1 MYSVAIANELIRD
14 IRPADSKSCL
24 VLSPMEFRIKYMM
37 ISLIQK
43 DNFEFDSIYI
53 TVSEFAKFFDLSWGG
68 EQTKNLKIAVENMI
82 NSYYVV
88 DDVTVKWLSDE
99 SYFSDNKIHLKLD
112 SSLVPYLLQLDN
124 QFTLYNYESVSKFK
138 SKYSYR
144 LYEFLKSAEGM
155 GFYKISLD
163 DAISLLGDGC
173 CKTKSEFI
181 KRVLTPALNDINT
194 YSDIRIKKRFHQP
207 FGKPEQIW
215 FSIRNKDDK
224 DTSKNIKYQ
233 SRSTAD
239 MKKNEIKDENLIPV
253 AVAMDEKTKQLIAD
267 AKREF
272 LFKSGKTKPRRFMGG
287 VQSNNKRKTKEFGD
301 IENK

>member
-14 IRPADSKSCL
+14 ITPADSKSCL
-24 VLSPMEFRIKYMM
+24 ILSPMEFRIRYMM

-43 DNFEFDSIYI
+43 EDFEFEAIDI

-68 EQTKNLKIAVENMI
+68 LQTKNLKTAIENMV
-82 NSYYVV
+82 NRYYVV
-88 DDVTVKWLSDE
+88 DNVTVKWLSDE

-112 SSLVPYLLQLDN
+112 NSIVPYLLQLDN

-144 LYEFLKSAEGM
+144 IYEFLKSAEGL

-163 DAISLLGDGC
+163 DAISFLGDGC

-224 DTSKNIKYQ
+224 DTSENIKYQ
-233 SRSTAD
+233 SRSTVD
-239 MKKNEIKDENLIPV
+239 LKRSEIKDENLIPV
-253 AVAMDEKTKQLIAD
+253 AVAMDDKMKKIISDVKNEINSSQRT
-267 AKREF
+267 
-272 LFKSGKTKPRRFMGG
+272 TKPRRFTGE
-287 VQSNNKRKTKEFGD
+287 VQSNNKRKTNKGD
-301 IENK
+301 MENK

>member
-14 IRPADSKSCL
+14 ITPADSKSCL
-24 VLSPMEFRIKYMM
+24 ILSPMEFRIRYMM

-43 DNFEFDSIYI
+43 EDFEFEAIDI
-53 TVSEFAKFFDLSWGG
+53 TVLEFAKFFDLSWGG
-68 EQTKNLKIAVENMI
+68 EQTKNLKTAIENMV
-82 NSYYVV
+82 NRYYVV
-88 DDVTVKWLSDE
+88 DNVTVKWLSDE

-112 SSLVPYLLQLDN
+112 NSIVPYLLQLDN

-144 LYEFLKSAEGM
+144 IYEFLKSAEGL

-181 KRVLTPALNDINT
+181 KRVLNPALNDINT
-194 YSDIRIKKRFHQP
+194 YSDIRIKKRFHKS

-224 DTSKNIKYQ
+224 DTSENIKYQ

-253 AVAMDEKTKQLIAD
+253 VVAMDEKTKQLIAD

-272 LFKSGKTKPRRFMGG
+272 LFKSGKTKPHRFMGG
-287 VQSNNKRKTKEFGD
+287 VQSNNKRKTKE
-301 IENK
+301 